1 RHHLAGIL
9 EATLYLYIRKRSIPR
24 EINLASHE
32 RLNQGI
38 VVRVEHPVELDAM
51 PKKMRL
57 ESSEYTDV
65 SRRRRSTNPH
75 HNDLL
80 LMLHTADPA
89 HGRIKHLPTRTGW
102 TGPSVCQFY
111 SDSCA
116 ARPALEQ
123 RSQILDE
130 PSGDRVSASF
140 TAAGDRQFESIS
152 LQRRVHC
159 EPDLAPWNRSPRPVP
174 PVGSTPLLVPLVP
187 TEGPASPEPLSSL
200 K

>member
-1 RHHLAGIL
+1 MGNKMRREVNINIPHRHHLAGIL
-9 EATLYLYIRKRSIPR
+9 EATLYLYIGKRSIPR

-65 SRRRRSTNPH
+65 SRRRRSTEPH

-80 LMLHTADPA
+80 LLLHTADPA

-140 TAAGDRQFESIS
+140 TAAEDSSNPSPSSEESANHS
-152 LQRRVHC
+152 FLLRRKACSFAGSSEPQQR
-159 EPDLAPWNRSPRPVP
+159 N
-174 PVGSTPLLVPLVP
+174 GK
-187 TEGPASPEPLSSL
+187 G
-200 K
+200 